1 MVKIMMFSRFF
12 VAFLISLCFLNAWS
26 QSSVI
31 EIKNQ
36 IINFSSIKMENLT
49 TSKVLERKVILK
61 LLWSL
66 AETPLDCGVPI
77 RAVY

>member
-12 VAFLISLCFLNAWS
+12 VAFVISLCFLNVWS

-36 IINFSSIKMENLT
+36 IINFSFIKMESHT
-49 TSKVLERKVILK
+49 TSKELEQKVILK
-61 LLWSL
+61 L
-66 AETPLDCGVPI
+66 
-77 RAVY
+77 